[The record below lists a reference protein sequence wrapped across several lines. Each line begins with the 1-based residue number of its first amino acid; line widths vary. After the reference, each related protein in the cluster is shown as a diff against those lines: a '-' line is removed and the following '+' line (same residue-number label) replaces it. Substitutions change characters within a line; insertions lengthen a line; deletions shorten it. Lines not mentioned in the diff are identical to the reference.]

1 MNEWVDAAWRGGA
14 VVKTPAANAGDAG
27 DAVSILG
34 SEGSHRG
41 ENGNPLLFL
50 PGESH
55 EQRSL
60 EGFSP
65 WGRQELDT
73 T

>member
-1 MNEWVDAAWRGGA
+1 M
-14 VVKTPAANAGDAG
+14 VKNPPANVGDAR
-27 DAVSILG
+27 DALSILG

-41 ENGNPLLFL
+41 ENGNPLHFL

-65 WGRQELDT
+65 WGLQELDT